1 MYKDEGLLINQAIH
15 WINRL
20 IISQPRL
27 RLAHRSN
34 LDNLSSALPR
44 ALTKPG
50 IAMVLDHGS
59 NMIWDFREI

>member
-1 MYKDEGLLINQAIH
+1 MEKDEGLLIHQAIH

-20 IISQPRL
+20 TIGQSRL

-59 NMIWDFREI
+59 NVIWDFREI